1 MVVVIGKAEH
11 VLLSEH
17 NIFPEVLKKCTR
29 NRKFRLVEILR
40 VAPSACWTP
49 VLPTMAAKMDP
60 ADAEALFNMFAGAG
74 GKLDAAGLAEVMRVQ

>member
-1 MVVVIGKAEH
+1 MYTAVH
-11 VLLSEH
+11 LSTWYLST
-17 NIFPEVLKKCTR
+17 FLKKMYYTR